1 MGASL
6 PRRAEL
12 LVRAG
17 GAVEHDLGFVDAV
30 SLEQVCAPARRC
42 NGQVAAALD
51 APIRPPRSRS
61 HAWRTK
67 EAAPAFRPGGRHSPF
82 NGRSERQNVGRI
94 VRPVSSLDEFREE
107 RAIQAKERFD
117 EAWSNR
123 EQNWRALELALDE
136 LDVTVCALV
145 SARDGADLA
154 TRPGRDEFD
163 AG

>member
-1 MGASL
+1 M
-6 PRRAEL
+6 
-12 LVRAG
+12 
-17 GAVEHDLGFVDAV
+17 
-30 SLEQVCAPARRC
+30 
-42 NGQVAAALD
+42 
-51 APIRPPRSRS
+51 
-61 HAWRTK
+61 
-67 EAAPAFRPGGRHSPF
+67 
-82 NGRSERQNVGRI
+82 GRI

-136 LDVTVCALV
+136 LDVAVCALV